1 MKAKVLRFFF
11 IHLAVLAVTA
21 VGSALVGGWPFG
33 LSALAG
39 GASFSIPVVA
49 FSTMVLG
56 AVAGDQRQ
64 FWGRFLLAEML
75 KWASASGLLTLA
87 FVVGWFDAVALLVGF
102 LIAVVASTLI
112 STMANKVLWIS
123 APKESES

>member
-11 IHLAVLAVTA
+11 IHLAVLAA
-21 VGSALVGGWPFG
+21 IALGGSLLGGWSLG
-33 LSALAG
+33 LSAMVG

-49 FSTMVLG
+49 FSALVLG

-75 KWASASGLLTLA
+75 KWVSATGLLALA
-87 FVVGWFDAVALLVGF
+87 FLVAWFSPVALLVGF
-102 LIAVVASTLI
+102 LVSVVASTLI
-112 STMANKVLWIS
+112 STLANKVLLIP
-123 APKESES
+123 AQKESES